1 MSDQDDAPQD
11 QETWVKMSRLVREAT
26 CGRYATAQNP
36 RVPHSSSSNL
46 DQQTHHHRM
55 TLITTAVALL
65 LVVPALAATSTV
77 SSIFGGEKIACAK
90 FRLKYPDQTYY
101 PGSAGYAYETQSG
114 RHFNR
119 IS

>member
-1 MSDQDDAPQD
+1 
-11 QETWVKMSRLVREAT
+11 
-26 CGRYATAQNP
+26 
-36 RVPHSSSSNL
+36 
-46 DQQTHHHRM
+46 M